1 MSITRLELIAL
12 LIGVCSLKFVSKELG
27 LESTQRIIWA
37 DSECILNWLK
47 SKKTLSVFV
56 KNRITETTNKKN
68 VEFRYIN
75 TKNNPA
81 DLPSRGISSKELKQS
96 TLWWNVPEWLK
107 AGLPSWP
114 AWNYKKISQDKI
126 QLEVKGPTTLYEATI
141 FFLHLQESRQ
151 IQKMTPFGINENK
164 YLSSIK
170 LLRITAYADCFVQK
184 LKKIPTPKGVPLSGE
199 IQVARKRW
207 IKALQEKHFLHTES
221 STELENWL
229 NPKLD
234 QIGII
239 RCYGRMT
246 NANLQQEMITPILLP
261 LKEKFVELMIE
272 EYHKRLLHLGVN
284 HTLSQIRTKYWIVR
298 GKAEVKNVLR
308 KCRICRNYQ
317 GGPFKVPPMS
327 PWPKTS

>member
-1 MSITRLELIAL
+1 MSIPRLELIAL

-170 LLRITAYADCFVQK
+170 LLRIIAYADCFVQK

-221 STELENWL
+221 STEL
-229 NPKLD
+229 P
-234 QIGII
+234 QRIG
-239 RCYGRMT
+239 
-246 NANLQQEMITPILLP
+246 
-261 LKEKFVELMIE
+261 
-272 EYHKRLLHLGVN
+272 
-284 HTLSQIRTKYWIVR
+284 
-298 GKAEVKNVLR
+298 
-308 KCRICRNYQ
+308 
-317 GGPFKVPPMS
+317 
-327 PWPKTS
+327 